1 MYLYT
6 KQLDLNIGV
15 PLLHQALQMSIYDEF
30 RAEASYRR
38 ILEMFGKVA
47 PFSNIVHAETR
58 HINALL
64 PLLYRYQVPIPV
76 NDWYPH
82 VHPAPT
88 LRENCELGVAAE
100 IQNAQMY
107 LHLLSYNPPPDVASV
122 FANLRHASHT
132 HHLVAFRRCAA
143 GG

>member
-30 RAEASYRR
+30 RAEAAYRR
-38 ILEMFGKVA
+38 ILEAFGNVA
-47 PFSNIVHAETR
+47 PFSHIVHAETR

-64 PLLYRYQVPIPV
+64 PLLYRYQAPIPL
-76 NDWYPH
+76 NDWYSH

-107 LHLLSYNPPPDVASV
+107 THLLSYNPPPDVAQV
-122 FANLRHASHT
+122 FDHLRHASHN
-132 HHLVAFRRCAA
+132 HHLTAFRHCAA
-143 GG
+143 G